1 MGSAPVEHLRVAMM
15 RSRARFSVCIL
26 CLFAVVGQT
35 LGQEQPGGADAVQAD
50 AAAGPQATSGQ
61 ASQPATVPVDVPNL
75 LRSPYATMSF
85 FLRTVRDTEKG
96 PDRYAEA
103 MVCLDFSRMDAEAAK
118 LRGPQYV
125 EQLAAILQ
133 RLENEGYF
141 DPEDKQVLPDEPT
154 GTIQSFGKNPIV
166 LTLERLPR
174 TETDPQTGSER
185 TIQEWKFSAGTVAS
199 ISEWYEG
206 LDGLIE
212 RMAQEAEP
220 GPGVPE
226 AAAAAVDAESLS
238 TPYHTMRFF
247 LEKATEARSDG
258 KYYAGAVEALD
269 FSGVA
274 AERLKEELGLED
286 PQEITAALKQRGPEY
301 IGKLKKDEAT
311 TYVDGLERVLQAL
324 LDAGT
329 LDLSKLPR
337 EPDPERK
344 PTWAITR
351 GVILVRQGEGL
362 WRFSEQ
368 TVKGVPSLV
377 RELEEG
383 TGGLPTAEPTAG
395 PIPAITERKPAPG
408 APAEVETVSIPTV
421 PAETES
427 PRATLETFLT
437 AMKASDLKTAT
448 DCLDLSRLSAPER
461 ELAFVLAG
469 KLWVVMTRME
479 MPVLQE
485 VRVDPGGEMYELFSH
500 AAGRIQIGCQRT
512 GDRQGEWLLTRRTV
526 RDIESLYEEF
536 LSRPV
541 HESWKGQRLS
551 FGALPSLYIREYVVP
566 ATWRGRFLG
575 LEVWQWIGVLLV
587 LLLGV
592 VIRQLCGFLLP
603 RISRRLLEAEG
614 VAMLPQLAR
623 KALMPASTFAMLLA
637 LWGGMQFL
645 DLGATVMSWIW
656 WLLKLAM
663 SVVGV
668 YAAYRLIDVV
678 MGYISARAARSK
690 SRTDDVLIPLIEKTS
705 KVLVVAL
712 GAVFFVAPALG
723 MQVTPLLAGLGV
735 GGLAI
740 SFAAKDTIANFFGS
754 LNVVLDRP
762 FQVGDWVKIGNTEGT
777 VESVGLRSS
786 RIRTFYNSQI
796 TVPNAELMT
805 AFIDNMGRRQYRRVR
820 CMISVTYSTT
830 PEQLEAFC
838 EGIRELIRRHPYTR
852 RDYYHCY
859 VNEFAASSIDI
870 LLYCFHEVPDWG
882 TELRE
887 RQRLFVDIIR
897 VANRLGVEFAF
908 PTQTVHLAGDGE
920 AVALTN
926 QAALQAQVRA
936 AKPALREAK
945 SPVPAGVDE
954 ALAFGRETA
963 AAIVAEFQGDG
974 DEKPPPVTY

>member
-1 MGSAPVEHLRVAMM
+1 MWLGSIEHLRVAMI
-15 RSRARFSVCIL
+15 RLRVKFSVCVL
-26 CLFAVVGQT
+26 CLSAVVGLT
-35 LGQEQPGGADAVQAD
+35 LGQERSGGVDAVQVD
-50 AAAGPQATSGQ
+50 AAASSPAPSGQ
-61 ASQPATVPVDVPNL
+61 AAPPATAAAREPNR
-75 LRSPYATMSF
+75 LRSPYTTMSF

-133 RLENEGYF
+133 RLEDEGHF
-141 DPEDKQVLPDEPT
+141 DPENKQVLPDEPT
-154 GTIQSFGKNPIV
+154 GTIQSFGKDPVV
-166 LTLERLPR
+166 LTLQRLPR
-174 TETDPQTGSER
+174 VEKDPRTGSER

-199 ISEWYEG
+199 IPEWYQG

-212 RMAQEAEP
+212 IMAA
-220 GPGVPE
+220 PE
-226 AAAAAVDAESLS
+226 TGAAVIDAESLS
-238 TPYHTMRFF
+238 TPYHTTRFF
-247 LEKATEARSDG
+247 LEKATGARSDG
-258 KYYAGAVEALD
+258 KYYAEAVEALD

-274 AERLKEELGLED
+274 TERLQKELGLED
-286 PQEITAALKQRGPEY
+286 PQEIAAALKQRGPEY
-301 IGKLKKDEAT
+301 IGKLKRDEAT
-311 TYVDGLERVLQAL
+311 TYVDGLERILQAL

-344 PTWAITR
+344 PTWAITTD
-351 GVILVRQGEGL
+351 VILVRQAEGR
-362 WRFSEQ
+362 WRYSAH
-368 TVKGVPSLV
+368 TVRKVPDLVRALDEAKAAAPTGAEVGLAPATPEPKRPAPEAKPAAIPSVPS
-377 RELEEG
+377 
-383 TGGLPTAEPTAG
+383 
-395 PIPAITERKPAPG
+395 
-408 APAEVETVSIPTV
+408 
-421 PAETES
+421 ETES

-437 AMKASDLKTAT
+437 AMKASDLETAT

-469 KLWVVMTRME
+469 KLWVVLTRME

-485 VRVDPGGEMYELFSH
+485 VRVEPGEEIYELFSH
-500 AAGRIQIGCQRT
+500 AAGRIQIGRQRT
-512 GDRQGEWLLTRRTV
+512 GDRKGEWLFTRRTV

-551 FGALPSLYIREYVVP
+551 FRALPSLYIREYVVP

-603 RISRRLLEAEG
+603 RISRHLLATDG

-623 KALMPASTFAMLLA
+623 KALMPASSFAMLLA

-645 DLGATVMSWIW
+645 DLGATIMSWIW

-678 MGYISARAARSK
+678 MGYISARAARTK
-690 SRTDDVLIPLIEKTS
+690 SRMDDVLVPLIQKTS

-712 GAVFFVAPALG
+712 GAVFFIAPALG
-723 MQVTPLLAGLGV
+723 MQVTPLVAGLGV

-762 FQVGDWVKIGNTEGT
+762 FQVGDWVKIGDTEGT

-805 AFIDNMGRRQYRRVR
+805 ATIDNMGRRQYRRIR
-820 CMISVTYSTT
+820 CMISVTYSTA
-830 PEQLEAFC
+830 PEQLEALC
-838 EGIRELIRRHPYTR
+838 EAIRELVRRHPYTR
-852 RDYYHCY
+852 KDYYHCY
-859 VNEFAASSIDI
+859 VNQFAASSIDI

-920 AVALTN
+920 AVATTD
-926 QAALQAQVRA
+926 QAALQRQVRA
-936 AKPALREAK
+936 AKPAPREAK
-945 SPVPAGVDE
+945 SPVPAGVDQ

-963 AAIVAEFQGDG
+963 AAVVAEFQGDS
-974 DEKPPPVTY
+974 DDKPPPVTY

>member
-1 MGSAPVEHLRVAMM
+1 MM
-15 RSRARFSVCIL
+15 RLRARFSVCIL
-26 CLFAVVGQT
+26 CLSAAVGLT
-35 LGQEQPGGADAVQAD
+35 LGQERPGGADAVRAD
-50 AAAGPQATSGQ
+50 AAASPQATSGQ

-103 MVCLDFSRMDAEAAK
+103 MVCLDFGRMDPEAVK
-118 LRGPQYV
+118 LKGPQYV
-125 EQLAAILQ
+125 SQLAAVLQ
-133 RLENEGYF
+133 RLEDGDHF

-154 GTIQSFGKNPIV
+154 GTIQSFGKNPLV

-174 TETDPQTGSER
+174 RETDPQTGSER

-220 GPGVPE
+220 GPGAPE

-238 TPYHTMRFF
+238 TPYGMMRFF
-247 LEKATEARSDG
+247 LEKATAARSDG
-258 KYYAGAVEALD
+258 KYYAEAVEALD

-274 AERLKEELGLED
+274 AERLKEELGLKD

-337 EPDPERK
+337 EPDPQRK
-344 PTWAITR
+344 PTWAITDD
-351 GVILVRQGEGL
+351 VYLVRQSGGR
-362 WRFSEQ
+362 WRFSEH
-368 TVKGVPSLV
+368 TVNKVPELV
-377 RELEEG
+377 RELDEAKAAAPPVPEVRV
-383 TGGLPTAEPTAG
+383 TPALVEPKQPVA
-395 PIPAITERKPAPG
+395 
-408 APAEVETVSIPTV
+408 APAQAKPGGIPTV
-421 PAETES
+421 PSETES

-469 KLWVVMTRME
+469 KLWVVLTRME

-500 AAGRIQIGCQRT
+500 AAGRIQIGQQRT
-512 GDRQGEWLLTRRTV
+512 GERKGEWLFTRRTV
-526 RDIESLYEEF
+526 RDVENLYEEF
-536 LSRPV
+536 LSRPA

-551 FGALPSLYIREYVVP
+551 FRALPSLYIREYVVP

-603 RISRRLLEAEG
+603 RISRYLLATEG

-623 KALMPASTFAMLLA
+623 KALMPTSTFAMLLA

-645 DLGATVMSWIW
+645 DLGATVMSSIW

-678 MGYISARAARSK
+678 MGYISARAARTK
-690 SRTDDVLIPLIEKTS
+690 SRTDDVLIPLIQKTL

-723 MQVTPLLAGLGV
+723 MKVTPLLAGLGV

-762 FQVGDWVKIGNTEGT
+762 FQVGDWVKIGNSEGT
-777 VESVGLRSS
+777 VEAVGLRSS

-805 AFIDNMGRRQYRRVR
+805 AMIDNMGRRQYRRVR

-859 VNEFAASSIDI
+859 VNQFAASSIDI

-920 AVALTN
+920 AVAPTD
-926 QAALQAQVRA
+926 QAALQRQVRA
-936 AKPALREAK
+936 AKPPPPEAK
-945 SPVPAGVDE
+945 PSVPAGLDE

-963 AAIVAEFQGDG
+963 AAVVAEFQGDG